1 MIKITSAFNTLD
13 RIKELKN
20 NLLYVSSLS
29 ATKAVDVDKIEFV
42 TPLAI
47 TPIAADINSRN
58 LEIRYNGQ
66 DVQYLKV
73 IHFPDGVTEIESLG
87 NGKSYLPIIRLRL
100 SQLSKQDRN
109 KNLNALHSRFL
120 NLLKLNVIAEPK
132 FIELISNNTFG
143 YLMGEMLDNI
153 EEHAQADNVYVFAQY
168 WPKSNAC
175 ELCILDDGD
184 GLLGSLKKANRE
196 VTDDL
201 DALKKIID
209 TGLSSKTE
217 HGDIKRGMGIKST
230 RAAITNRE
238 LNGEFFIMSGKA
250 AFLHSATNGSNFINF
265 SDYSWKGTV
274 VMMKLNRPTSAF
286 NLYNYVE

>member
-1 MIKITSAFNTLD
+1 MIKITSAFKTLD
-13 RIKELKN
+13 RIKELKQ
-20 NLLYVSSLS
+20 NLFYVSNLS
-29 ATKAVDVDKIEFV
+29 VEKGVDVDKIEFV

-47 TPIAADINSRN
+47 TPIAANINSRN

-66 DVQYLKV
+66 DIQNLRV
-73 IHFPDGVTEIESLG
+73 IHFPDGVTELESLG
-87 NGKSYLPIIRLRL
+87 QGKSYLPIIRLRL
-100 SQLSKQDRN
+100 SELSKTDRN

-120 NLLKLNVIAEPK
+120 KLLKSNVIAEPK

-168 WPKSNAC
+168 WPKTNAC

-184 GLLGSLKKANRE
+184 GLLGSLKKANRK
-196 VTDDL
+196 VSDDL

-238 LNGEFFIMSGKA
+238 LNGEFFIMSGNA